1 MANSLAEAGGAS
13 KEFATPQSEASA
25 KMATP
30 QSGMSTDSFPSF
42 RGAAGKAKDE
52 AFDKLFGGGGVG
64 AAAKG
69 QSKPFTSPSIFESS
83 RYGHF
88 QVLK

>member
-42 RGAAGKAKDE
+42 RFRGAASKAKDH
-52 AFDKLFGGGGVG
+52 
-64 AAAKG
+64 
-69 QSKPFTSPSIFESS
+69 P
-83 RYGHF
+83 GHHAGIG
-88 QVLK
+88 